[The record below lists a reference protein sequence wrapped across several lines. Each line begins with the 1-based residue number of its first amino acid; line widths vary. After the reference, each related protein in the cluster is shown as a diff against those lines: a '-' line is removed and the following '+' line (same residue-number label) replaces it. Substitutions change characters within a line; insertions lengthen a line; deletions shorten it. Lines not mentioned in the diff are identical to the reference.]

1 MRLDVFLSDTR
12 LIKRRTQ
19 AKQACENG
27 IVLVDGKP
35 AKASKEVKIGQKI
48 LIDFSSR
55 TLEIEILDIPS
66 KNVKKDEAKNFHR
79 VIKEERKSA
88 FGGKEDWF

>member
-19 AKQACENG
+19 AKQACENR
-27 IVLVDGKP
+27 IVFVDGQV

-48 LIDFSSR
+48 LIDFTSR
-55 TLEIEILDIPS
+55 TLEVEILGIPT
-66 KNVKKDEAKNFHR
+66 KNVKKEEAKNFYR
-79 VIKEERKSA
+79 VIKEERKSG
-88 FGGKEDWF
+88 FGGKEDWL

>member
-19 AKQACENG
+19 AQQACENR
-27 IVLVDGKP
+27 IVFVVGQV

-48 LIDFSSR
+48 TIDFTSR
-55 TLEIEILDIPS
+55 TLEIEILDIPT
-66 KNVKKDEAKNFHR
+66 KNVKKQEAKNFYR

-88 FGGKEDWF
+88 FGGKEDWL